1 MIGAEAKATYSRAA
15 VAEWAGVQGSQLEY
29 LVKQGVLVPDAG
41 GVRKRFSLLEARL
54 AVVVGAMLPY
64 VANVAYIK
72 GPVAQLREEATFP
85 DADVPR
91 SFGELERALSYERY
105 KRLERRDPKGN
116 SELLS
121 DLRARFI
128 DELFAQ
134 RYDYRTVRDDYDN
147 FGAFRDH
154 ILKQK
159 VAKGEPSSETMAPF
173 VAEVDEALSRPPR
186 WQDEDLRKIGV
197 AFSFE
202 RAFRGHGCTTV
213 RLTFTDDSF
222 RVKIKHSTEDMGN
235 DPVSLFVNISKI
247 FAARDVLI

>member
-15 VAEWAGVQGSQLEY
+15 VAEWAAVQGSQLEY
-29 LVKQGVLVPDAG
+29 LVKQGILVPDAG

-72 GPVAQLREEATFP
+72 GPIIQLREEATFP

-91 SFGELERALSYERY
+91 SFGELQRALSYERY
-105 KRLERRDPKGN
+105 KRLERRDAKGN

-121 DLRARFI
+121 DLRTKFV

-134 RYDYRTVRDDYDN
+134 RYDFQTVRDDYSN
-147 FGAFRDH
+147 FGEFRDH
-154 ILKQK
+154 LLKLK
-159 VAKGEPSSETMAPF
+159 EVEGKAPSEVMAPF
-173 VAEVDEALSRPPR
+173 IAEVDEALSRPPR
-186 WQDEDLRKIGV
+186 WTDEDLKKIGV

-213 RLTFTDDSF
+213 RLTFTDDGF
-222 RVKIKHSTEDMGN
+222 RADIRHSVEDVGD
-235 DPVSLFVNISKI
+235 DPVSLCINISKI
-247 FAARDVLI
+247 FAARDLII